1 MNQADVQTDDGAQ
14 ENGAGAPIAPD
25 RDGLKN
31 IIESLIFVSDSPVS
45 PKKLARAARSTI
57 AEVQPLLD
65 ELVADYQHRGVHLYF
80 VAGGYQFRSA
90 RESAD
95 FVKTLVAPKPIRLT
109 RAQLETLAIV
119 AYRQPITRPEVD
131 DVRGVDSGSSLKML
145 ADRGLVKI
153 LGRKDEPGRP
163 LVYGTAP
170 AFLEFFGL
178 SGLKDLPTL
187 QEFSD
192 LTDEHKA
199 LFEEKIGESI
209 DIAAA
214 ELAAAG
220 ALEQA
225 ERELLAEEDAALAAT
240 EATATADDDD
250 DEQDDLDE
258 DDLDE
263 DDDDEDDDDDD
274 DEEDDQ

>member
-1 MNQADVQTDDGAQ
+1 MTQTDAQ
-14 ENGAGAPIAPD
+14 SQEVTSDSGVQVGPSGD
-25 RDGLKN
+25 TLKN
-31 IIESLIFVSDSPVS
+31 VLESLIFVSEEPVT
-45 PKKLARAARSTI
+45 PKKLARAARATL

-65 ELVADYQHRGVHLYF
+65 ELVSDYAHRGVHLYY

-90 RESAD
+90 RENAD

-109 RAQLETLAIV
+109 RAQLETLAII

-131 DVRGVDSGSSLKML
+131 DVRGVDSGSSLKVL
-145 ADRGLVKI
+145 TDRGLVKI

-163 LVYGTAP
+163 LVYGTTP
-170 AFLEFFGL
+170 YFLEFFGL
-178 SGLKDLPTL
+178 GSLRDLPTL

-199 LFEEKIGESI
+199 LFERKTGESI

-214 ELAAAG
+214 ELAAAE

-225 ERELLAEEDAALAAT
+225 EQELLDQEEAARAQAESEHEED
-240 EATATADDDD
+240 E
-250 DEQDDLDE
+250 EDE
-258 DDLDE
+258 DEDE
-263 DDDDEDDDDDD
+263 DQDGNEE
-274 DEEDDQ
+274 DEEDDE

>member
-31 IIESLIFVSDSPVS
+31 IIESLIFVSDSPVN

-240 EATATADDDD
+240 EATATADDED
-250 DEQDDLDE
+250 DEQDDVDE
-258 DDLDE
+258 
-263 DDDDEDDDDDD
+263 DDDD
-274 DEEDDQ
+274 DEEDDDEEDDQ

>member
-1 MNQADVQTDDGAQ
+1 M
-14 ENGAGAPIAPD
+14 
-25 RDGLKN
+25 
-31 IIESLIFVSDSPVS
+31 
-45 PKKLARAARSTI
+45 
-57 AEVQPLLD
+57 QPLLD
-65 ELVADYQHRGVHLYF
+65 ELVADYQHRGVHLYY

-119 AYRQPITRPEVD
+119 AYRQPLTRPEVD

-145 ADRGLVKI
+145 TDRGLVKI

-163 LVYGTAP
+163 LVYGTTLG
-170 AFLEFFGL
+170 FLEFFGL

-199 LFEEKIGESI
+199 LFEQKTGESI
-209 DIAAA
+209 DVAAA
-214 ELAAAG
+214 ELAAAE
-220 ALEQA
+220 AMEQA
-225 ERELLAEEDAALAAT
+225 EQELLAEEEAAIAAAAA
-240 EATATADDDD
+240 EASA
-250 DEQDDLDE
+250 EDE
-258 DDLDE
+258 DDEDLEE
-263 DDDDEDDDDDD
+263 DDDLEDGEDDEDD
-274 DEEDDQ
+274 EA

>member
-1 MNQADVQTDDGAQ
+1 MTQAEVQADNGAS
-14 ENGAGAPIAPD
+14 ENGAGAPITP
-25 RDGLKN
+25 RSETLKN
-31 IIESLIFVSDSPVS
+31 VLESLIFVSGSPVT
-45 PKKLARAARSTI
+45 PKKLARAARATI

-65 ELVADYQHRGVHLYF
+65 ELVADYAPRGVHLYY

-95 FVKTLVAPKPIRLT
+95 FVKTLVAPKPMRLT

-119 AYRQPITRPEVD
+119 AYRQPLTRPEVD

-145 ADRGLVKI
+145 TDRGLMKI

-163 LVYGTAP
+163 LVYGTTLG
-170 AFLEFFGL
+170 FLEFFGL
-178 SGLKDLPTL
+178 SSLKDLPTL

-199 LFEEKIGESI
+199 LFEEKTGESI

-214 ELAAAG
+214 ELAAAE
-220 ALEQA
+220 AMEQA
-225 ERELLAEEDAALAAT
+225 EEELRAEEEAAIAAS
-240 EATATADDDD
+240 EARE
-250 DEQDDLDE
+250 DEDGEEEDLEDE
-258 DDLDE
+258 DDE
-263 DDDDEDDDDDD
+263 
-274 DEEDDQ
+274 

>member
-1 MNQADVQTDDGAQ
+1 MTQTEVQTDNGAS
-14 ENGAGAPIAPD
+14 ENGAGAPIAPS
-25 RDGLKN
+25 GETLKN
-31 IIESLIFVSDSPVS
+31 VLESLIFVSSRPVT
-45 PKKLARAARSTI
+45 PKRLARAARATI

-65 ELVADYQHRGVHLYF
+65 ELVADYQHRGVHLYY

-119 AYRQPITRPEVD
+119 AYRQPLTRPEVD

-145 ADRGLVKI
+145 TDRGLVKI

-163 LVYGTAP
+163 LVYGTTP
-170 AFLEFFGL
+170 GFLEFFGL

-199 LFEEKIGESI
+199 LFEQKTGESI

-214 ELAAAG
+214 ELAAAE
-220 ALEQA
+220 AMEQA
-225 ERELLAEEDAALAAT
+225 EEELLAEEEAAIAAAAA
-240 EATATADDDD
+240 EASA
-250 DEQDDLDE
+250 EDE
-258 DDLDE
+258 DDEDEE
-263 DDDDEDDDDDD
+263 DDDLEDGEDDEDD
-274 DEEDDQ
+274 EA